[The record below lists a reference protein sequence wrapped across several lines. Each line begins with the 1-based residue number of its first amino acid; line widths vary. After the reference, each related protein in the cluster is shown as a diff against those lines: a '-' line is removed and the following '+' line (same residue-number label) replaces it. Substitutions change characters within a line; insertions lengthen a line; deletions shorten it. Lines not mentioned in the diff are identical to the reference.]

1 MINTPSLTCFCT
13 ALLISVS
20 LSAQVSQKGNVRIFN
35 SQHTPL
41 PGVQL
46 MAIGAPA
53 TDTDN
58 NGEFCFHFLNH
69 KAGTAISSPQAYK
82 KGYEVVNSDML
93 NGWIL
98 SEKRSLDIVMAP
110 EGTIEEQKNHYYAI
124 AIAHFSK
131 LRNKTVQEINH
142 LYAQQKI
149 TQAERA
155 QRLKELAEENH
166 TFMNMLDK
174 YAEKFARINPD
185 DITQI
190 EKQVLKLV
198 EDGKLTEA
206 IELYNNSG
214 LIVQARQKL
223 QQRTQADEDIDLL
236 AERMYRYADLC
247 ALTGGK
253 ENEQKAYDTYKWIAE
268 ILPDRF
274 SYVLKYVLQKITLG
288 EQDLEEWADRC
299 QKLAFDEKSLI
310 QVLNLKT
317 LIATNIRKD
326 YSKAFEYNQQA
337 LEILQQAQEAMP
349 SGDYLAVM
357 QITLHQT
364 AYLLEAIHEWEQAEE
379 VYLSNIKNLEEQIAV
394 SDNQL
399 FIRIQ
404 KGSLLDSYTSLM
416 RLYSQK
422 EDLEKARQTAA
433 KIKGISLNDPDLDEE
448 KRISIELNYLDM
460 LLDFA
465 MNAGQM
471 KEAYKIAAEA
481 YTKAEVLYQK
491 NPITKAAEFLQ
502 RYIVY
507 LQLSVDSE
515 TDAFPERAE
524 LLRTRIEQEFTSLS
538 PDFKINALHNLEMMY
553 STYYSRKGNQPEERR
568 SLVKAYQYTKK
579 LSESSSTQFTQ
590 ENLYARAKYIDVL
603 IAESKNQEAAQ
614 EALELDALYSIQSAW
629 GYQNLSVESSMGVA
643 LVCGGYYELGLKYL
657 ERVKEGREKELKKYP
672 HNNELKANTCSTYN
686 NLSLGYSKLKKYKQ
700 ALKEQLKAYTL
711 MKDLYAQN
719 KAQLGTN
726 YMLITMN
733 VSVNYYQNGDNQ
745 QALHYLEKASAI
757 AEEMKALFP
766 QYFAT
771 YPIVVKLAKGDLLS
785 KLSQPGA
792 QELLK
797 EGLEYKAGSQP
808 NDALLLYTL
817 KEYHSNGLYT
827 K

>member
-98 SEKRSLDIVMAP
+98 SEKRPLDIVMAP

-357 QITLHQT
+357 QITLNQT

-394 SDNQL
+394 SDNLL

-433 KIKGISLNDPDLDEE
+433 KIKEISLNDPDLDEE

-491 NPITKAAEFLQ
+491 NPISKAAEFLQ

-579 LSESSSTQFTQ
+579 LSESSSSQFTQ

-614 EALELDALYSIQSAW
+614 EALELDAIYSIQSAW

-657 ERVKEGREKELKKYP
+657 ERVKEEREKELKKYP

-745 QALHYLEKASAI
+745 QALHYLEEASAI
-757 AEEMKALFP
+757 AEEMKTLYP

>member
-53 TDTDN
+53 TDTDY

-247 ALTGGK
+247 ALAGGK

-433 KIKGISLNDPDLDEE
+433 KIKEISLNDPDLDEE

-491 NPITKAAEFLQ
+491 NPISKAAEFLQ
-502 RYIVY
+502 RCIVY

-538 PDFKINALHNLEMMY
+538 LDFKINALHNLEMMY

-579 LSESSSTQFTQ
+579 LSESSSSQFTQ

-745 QALHYLEKASAI
+745 QALHYLEEASAI
-757 AEEMKALFP
+757 AEEMKALYP

>member
-98 SEKRSLDIVMAP
+98 SEKRPLDIVMAP

-247 ALTGGK
+247 ALAGGK

-326 YSKAFEYNQQA
+326 YFKAFEYNLQA

-433 KIKGISLNDPDLDEE
+433 KIKEISLNDPDLNEE

-502 RYIVY
+502 RCIVY

-538 PDFKINALHNLEMMY
+538 ADFKINALHNLEMMY

-568 SLVKAYQYTKK
+568 SLTKAYQYAKQ
-579 LSESSSTQFTQ
+579 LNELNASLFFQ
-590 ENLYARAKYIDVL
+590 EIFYARAKYIDVL
-603 IAESKNQEAAQ
+603 IAESKNQKAAQ

-629 GYQNLSVESSMGVA
+629 GYYNLNVESCMGVA

-657 ERVKEGREKELKKYP
+657 ERVKEEREKELKKYP
-672 HNNELKANTCSTYN
+672 DNNELKANTCTTYN
-686 NLSLGYSKLKKYKQ
+686 NLSMGYSKLKKYKQ

-745 QALHYLEKASAI
+745 QALHYLEEASAI
-757 AEEMKALFP
+757 AEEMKTLYP

>member
-20 LSAQVSQKGNVRIFN
+20 FSAQVSQKGNVRIFN

-247 ALTGGK
+247 ALAGGK

-364 AYLLEAIHEWEQAEE
+364 AYLLEAIHEWGQAEE

-433 KIKGISLNDPDLDEE
+433 KIKEISLNDPDLNEE

-491 NPITKAAEFLQ
+491 NPISKAAEFLQ
-502 RYIVY
+502 RCIVY

-538 PDFKINALHNLEMMY
+538 LDFKINALHNLEMMY

-579 LSESSSTQFTQ
+579 LSESSSSQFTQ

-603 IAESKNQEAAQ
+603 IAESKNLEAAQ

-745 QALHYLEKASAI
+745 QALHYLEEASAI
-757 AEEMKALFP
+757 AEEMKALYP

>member
-98 SEKRSLDIVMAP
+98 SEKRPLDIVMAP

-404 KGSLLDSYTSLM
+404 KGSLLNSYTSLM

-433 KIKGISLNDPDLDEE
+433 KIKEISLNDPDLDEE

-491 NPITKAAEFLQ
+491 NPISKATEFLQ

-579 LSESSSTQFTQ
+579 LSESSSSQFTQ

-745 QALHYLEKASAI
+745 QALHYLEEASAI

>member
-247 ALTGGK
+247 ALAGGK

-357 QITLHQT
+357 QITLNQT

-433 KIKGISLNDPDLDEE
+433 KIKEISLNDPDLNEE

-491 NPITKAAEFLQ
+491 NPISKAAEFLQ
-502 RYIVY
+502 RCIVY

-579 LSESSSTQFTQ
+579 LSESSSSQFTQ

-603 IAESKNQEAAQ
+603 IAESKKQEAAQ

-657 ERVKEGREKELKKYP
+657 ERIKEGREKELKKYP

-700 ALKEQLKAYTL
+700 ALREQLKAYTL

-745 QALHYLEKASAI
+745 QALHYLEEASAI

-817 KEYHSNGLYT
+817 KEYHGNGLYT

>member
-247 ALTGGK
+247 ALAGGK

-357 QITLHQT
+357 QITLNQT

-433 KIKGISLNDPDLDEE
+433 KIKEISLNDPDLNEE

-491 NPITKAAEFLQ
+491 NPISKAAEFLQ
-502 RYIVY
+502 RCIVY

-579 LSESSSTQFTQ
+579 LSESSSSQFTQ

-657 ERVKEGREKELKKYP
+657 ERIKEGREKELKKYP

-700 ALKEQLKAYTL
+700 ALREQLKAYTL
-711 MKDLYAQN
+711 TKDLYAQN

-745 QALHYLEKASAI
+745 QALHYLEEASAI

-817 KEYHSNGLYT
+817 KEYHGNGLYT

>member
-20 LSAQVSQKGNVRIFN
+20 FSAQVSQKGNVRIFN

-247 ALTGGK
+247 ALAGGK

-357 QITLHQT
+357 QITLNQT

-433 KIKGISLNDPDLDEE
+433 KIKEISLNDPDLNEE

-491 NPITKAAEFLQ
+491 NPISKAAEFLQ
-502 RYIVY
+502 RCIVY

-579 LSESSSTQFTQ
+579 LSESSSSQFTQ

-657 ERVKEGREKELKKYP
+657 ERIKEGREKELKKYP

-700 ALKEQLKAYTL
+700 ALREQLKAYTL

-745 QALHYLEKASAI
+745 QALHYLEEASAI

-817 KEYHSNGLYT
+817 KEYHGNGLYT

>member
-82 KGYEVVNSDML
+82 KGYEVVNCDML

-98 SEKRSLDIVMAP
+98 SEKRPLDIVMAP

-247 ALTGGK
+247 ALSGGK

-274 SYVLKYVLQKITLG
+274 LYVLQYTLQKIVMI
-288 EQDLEEWADRC
+288 EQDLEEWTDRC

-310 QVLNLKT
+310 LVLNLKT
-317 LIATNIRKD
+317 LIANNIRKD

-349 SGDYLAVM
+349 SGDYLTIM
-357 QITLHQT
+357 QMTINQT
-364 AYLLEAIHEWEQAEE
+364 AYLLTTIHEWEQAEE
-379 VYLSNIKNLEEQIAV
+379 VYLSNIKNLEKQIAF
-394 SDNQL
+394 SDNPH
-399 FIRIQ
+399 FIKIQ
-404 KGSLLDSYTSLM
+404 KGALISSYTSLM
-416 RLYSQK
+416 KLYSQK
-422 EDLEKARQTAA
+422 EDIEKAYQTAA
-433 KIKGISLNDPDLDEE
+433 KIKEISLNDPDLDEE
-448 KRISIELNYLDM
+448 KRISIELDYLNI
-460 LLDFA
+460 LQDFA
-465 MNAGQM
+465 MNAGHM

-481 YTKAEVLYQK
+481 YAKAEVLYQK
-491 NPITKAAEFLQ
+491 NPITKAVQFLQ
-502 RYIVY
+502 RYIIY
-507 LQLSVDSE
+507 LQLSIDSE

-538 PDFKINALHNLEMMY
+538 ADFKINALHNLEMMY

-568 SLVKAYQYTKK
+568 SLTKAYQYAKQ
-579 LSESSSTQFTQ
+579 LNELNASLFFQ
-590 ENLYARAKYIDVL
+590 EIFYARAKYIDVL
-603 IAESKNQEAAQ
+603 IAESKNQKAAQ

-629 GYQNLSVESSMGVA
+629 GYYNLNVESCMGVA

-657 ERVKEGREKELKKYP
+657 ERVKEEREKELKKYP
-672 HNNELKANTCSTYN
+672 DNNELKANTCTTYN
-686 NLSLGYSKLKKYKQ
+686 NLSMGYSKLKKYKQ

-719 KAQLGTN
+719 KVQLGSN

-745 QALHYLEKASAI
+745 QALHYLEEASAI
-757 AEEMKALFP
+757 AEEMKTLYP

>member
-98 SEKRSLDIVMAP
+98 SEKRPLDIVMAP

-174 YAEKFARINPD
+174 YTEKFARINPD

-247 ALTGGK
+247 ALVGGK

-357 QITLHQT
+357 QITLNQT

-433 KIKGISLNDPDLDEE
+433 KIKEISLNDPNLDEE

-491 NPITKAAEFLQ
+491 NPISKAAEFLQ
-502 RYIVY
+502 RCIVY

-538 PDFKINALHNLEMMY
+538 LDFKINALHNLEMMY

-579 LSESSSTQFTQ
+579 LSESSSSQFTQ

-657 ERVKEGREKELKKYP
+657 ERVKEEREKELKKYP

-700 ALKEQLKAYTL
+700 ALKEQLKAYAL

-719 KAQLGTN
+719 KAELGTN

-745 QALHYLEKASAI
+745 QALHYLEEASAI

-785 KLSQPGA
+785 KLLQPGA

>member
-247 ALTGGK
+247 ALAGGK

-364 AYLLEAIHEWEQAEE
+364 AYLLEAIHEWKQAEE

-433 KIKGISLNDPDLDEE
+433 KIKEISLNDPDLDEE

-471 KEAYKIAAEA
+471 KDAYKIAAEA

-579 LSESSSTQFTQ
+579 LSESRSSLFTQ

-745 QALHYLEKASAI
+745 QALHYLEEASAI

>member
-433 KIKGISLNDPDLDEE
+433 KIKEISLNDPDLDEE

-491 NPITKAAEFLQ
+491 NPISKAAEFLQ

-579 LSESSSTQFTQ
+579 LSESSSSQFTQ

-657 ERVKEGREKELKKYP
+657 ERVKEEREKELKKYP

-745 QALHYLEKASAI
+745 QALHYLEEASAI

>member
-247 ALTGGK
+247 ALAGGK

-364 AYLLEAIHEWEQAEE
+364 AYLLEAIHEWKQAEE

-433 KIKGISLNDPDLDEE
+433 KIKEISLNDPDLDEE

-471 KEAYKIAAEA
+471 KDAYKIAAEA

-579 LSESSSTQFTQ
+579 LSESSSSQFTQ

-719 KAQLGTN
+719 KAQLGMN

-745 QALHYLEKASAI
+745 QALHYLEEASAI

>member
-98 SEKRSLDIVMAP
+98 SEKRPLDIVMAP

-357 QITLHQT
+357 QITLNQT

-433 KIKGISLNDPDLDEE
+433 KIKEISLNDPDLDEE

-491 NPITKAAEFLQ
+491 NPISKAAEFLQ

-579 LSESSSTQFTQ
+579 LSESSSSQFTQ

-614 EALELDALYSIQSAW
+614 EALELDAIYSIQSAW

-657 ERVKEGREKELKKYP
+657 ERVKEEREKELKKYP

-745 QALHYLEKASAI
+745 QALHYLEEASAI
-757 AEEMKALFP
+757 AEEVKTLYP

>member
-247 ALTGGK
+247 ALAGGK

-357 QITLHQT
+357 QITLNQT

-433 KIKGISLNDPDLDEE
+433 KIKEISLNDPDLNEE

-491 NPITKAAEFLQ
+491 NPISKAAEFLQ
-502 RYIVY
+502 RCIVY

-579 LSESSSTQFTQ
+579 LSESSSSQFTQ

-614 EALELDALYSIQSAW
+614 EALELDALYSIQSTW

-657 ERVKEGREKELKKYP
+657 ERIKEGREKELKKYP

-700 ALKEQLKAYTL
+700 ALREQLKAYTL

-745 QALHYLEKASAI
+745 QALHYLEEASAI

-817 KEYHSNGLYT
+817 KEYHGNGLYT

>member
-174 YAEKFARINPD
+174 YTEKFARINPD

-433 KIKGISLNDPDLDEE
+433 KIKEISLNDPDLDEE

-657 ERVKEGREKELKKYP
+657 ERVKEEREKELKKYP
-672 HNNELKANTCSTYN
+672 DNNELKANTCTTYN
-686 NLSLGYSKLKKYKQ
+686 NLSMGYSKLKKYKQ
-700 ALKEQLKAYTL
+700 ALKEQLKAYIL

-719 KAQLGTN
+719 KVQLGSN

-745 QALHYLEKASAI
+745 QALHYLEEASAI
-757 AEEMKALFP
+757 AEEMKSLYP

>member
-82 KGYEVVNSDML
+82 KGYEVINSDML

-131 LRNKTVQEINH
+131 FRNKTVQEINH

-247 ALTGGK
+247 ALAGGK
-253 ENEQKAYDTYKWIAE
+253 GNEQKAYDTYKWIAE

-404 KGSLLDSYTSLM
+404 KGSLLNSYTSLM

-433 KIKGISLNDPDLDEE
+433 KIKEISLNDPDLDEE

-491 NPITKAAEFLQ
+491 NPISKATEFLQ

-579 LSESSSTQFTQ
+579 LSESSSSQFTQ

-745 QALHYLEKASAI
+745 QALHYLEEASAI

>member
-20 LSAQVSQKGNVRIFN
+20 FSAQVSQKGNVRIFN

-247 ALTGGK
+247 ALAGGK

-288 EQDLEEWADRC
+288 EQDLEEWADHC

-364 AYLLEAIHEWEQAEE
+364 AYLLEAIHEWKQAEE

-433 KIKGISLNDPDLDEE
+433 KIKEISLNDPDLDEE

-471 KEAYKIAAEA
+471 KDAYKIAAEA

-579 LSESSSTQFTQ
+579 LSESSSSQFTQ

-745 QALHYLEKASAI
+745 QALHYLEEASAI

-817 KEYHSNGLYT
+817 KEYHGNGLYT